1 MTQNILFYGLRIL
14 PIVQDILL
22 IILAARGFRLHRE
35 RAKTNASGLVSL
47 NGMLLWVGCIV
58 GSILSVPI
66 TLFTPQD
73 MQNGVWWIFELA
85 VLVCLAMLLA
95 YCNDTIRYNAAG
107 FEASTLFGR
116 KRRYS
121 YGQISAFSRSL
132 GDVILHCEGKRIR
145 LDAMVETRDTFLDYA
160 DRAHRRETGKNI
172 PFLKPTHDP
181 MNGNIENPWLHFI
194 IQLCIGLCGVAMA
207 AQGILGMLPPS
218 DKIAENTAEYFT
230 SFSSCEYSKECDGT
244 LILKAPDYEKAFR
257 LEWLDG
263 YEIPHPSPD
272 ELTDGTFYRIAARAT
287 KQNYSIYAVY
297 RADGTPIIR
306 AFDRNTAYKNTQRG
320 AAFVFLIGGFLG
332 ILGSV
337 LGILVGRHPENYPAF
352 VRELFYK
359 DYVWI
364 SKNGKQVDSFRKR
377 KRI

>member
-47 NGMLLWVGCIV
+47 NGMLLLVGCIV

-66 TLFTPQD
+66 TLFTPQN
-73 MQNGVWWIFELA
+73 MQNGVWGIFELA

-95 YCNDTIRYNAAG
+95 YCNDTIRYDAAG

-145 LDAMVETRDTFLDYA
+145 LDAMAENRDTFLDYA
-160 DRAHRRETGKNI
+160 DKAHRRETGKNI

-244 LILKAPDYEKAFR
+244 LILTTPDYEKAFR

-263 YEIPHPSPD
+263 YEIPLPSPD
-272 ELTDGTFYRIAARAT
+272 ELTDGTFYRVAARAT

-297 RADGTPIIR
+297 RADGTPTIR

-320 AAFVFLIGGFLG
+320 ASFVFLIGGILG

-337 LGILVGRHPENYPAF
+337 LGILVSRHPENYSAF

-359 DYVWI
+359 DFVWI
-364 SKNGKQVDSFRKR
+364 SQNKKPATSIRKW
-377 KRI
+377 KR

>member
-1 MTQNILFYGLRIL
+1 MTQNILFYGLRIS

-47 NGMLLWVGCIV
+47 NGMLLLVGCIV

-66 TLFTPQD
+66 TLFTPQN
-73 MQNGVWWIFELA
+73 MQNGVWGIFELA

-95 YCNDTIRYNAAG
+95 YCNDTIRYDAAG

-145 LDAMVETRDTFLDYA
+145 LDAMAENRDTFLDYA
-160 DRAHRRETGKNI
+160 DKAHRRETGKNI

-181 MNGNIENPWLHFI
+181 MNGNIEDPWLHFI

-244 LILKAPDYEKAFR
+244 LILKAPDYEKPFH

-263 YEIPHPSPD
+263 YEILLPSPD
-272 ELTDGTFYRIAARAT
+272 ELTDGTFYRVTARAT

-320 AAFVFLIGGFLG
+320 ASFVLLIGGFLG

-359 DYVWI
+359 DYV
-364 SKNGKQVDSFRKR
+364 
-377 KRI
+377 

>member
-47 NGMLLWVGCIV
+47 NGMLLLVGCIV

-66 TLFTPQD
+66 TLFTPQN
-73 MQNGVWWIFELA
+73 MQNGVWWLFELA

-95 YCNDTIRYNAAG
+95 YCNDTIRYDAAG

-121 YGQISAFSRSL
+121 YGQISAFYRSL

-145 LDAMVETRDTFLDYA
+145 LDAMAENRDTFLDYA
-160 DRAHRRETGKNI
+160 DKAHRRETGKNI

-218 DKIAENTAEYFT
+218 DKVAENTAEYFT

-244 LILKAPDYEKAFR
+244 LILKAPDYEKAFH

-263 YEIPHPSPD
+263 YEIPLPSPD
-272 ELTDGTFYRIAARAT
+272 ELTDGTFYRVTARAT

-306 AFDRNTAYKNTQRG
+306 AFDRNTAYKNTRRG
-320 AAFVFLIGGFLG
+320 ASFAFLIGGFLG

-337 LGILVGRHPENYPAF
+337 LGILVGRQPENYPAF

>member
-1 MTQNILFYGLRIL
+1 MAQFVISRGLRIL
-14 PIVQDILL
+14 PVVQDVLL
-22 IILAARGFRLHRE
+22 IVLVWHGFKLRWE
-35 RAKTNASGLVSL
+35 RKIHNLSGFVSL
-47 NGMLLWVGCIV
+47 NGMLLLVGCIV

-66 TLFTPQD
+66 TLFTPQN
-73 MQNGVWWIFELA
+73 MQNGVWGIFELA

-95 YCNDTIRYNAAG
+95 YCNDTIRYDAAG
-107 FEASTLFGR
+107 FEASTLFGI

-145 LDAMVETRDTFLDYA
+145 LDAMAENRDTFLDYA
-160 DRAHRRETGKNI
+160 DKAHRRETGKNI

-181 MNGNIENPWLHFI
+181 MNGNIENPWLYFI
-194 IQLCIGLCGVAMA
+194 IQFCIGLCGVAMA

-244 LILKAPDYEKAFR
+244 LILKAPDYEKPFH

-263 YEIPHPSPD
+263 YEIPLPSPD
-272 ELTDGTFYRIAARAT
+272 ELTDGTFYRVAARAT

-297 RADGTPIIR
+297 RADGTPTIR

-320 AAFVFLIGGFLG
+320 ASFVFLVGGFLG

-364 SKNGKQVDSFRKR
+364 SKNGKQVDRFRKR
-377 KRI
+377 KRV

>member
-47 NGMLLWVGCIV
+47 NGMLLLVGCIV

-66 TLFTPQD
+66 TLFTPQN

-95 YCNDTIRYNAAG
+95 YCNDTIRYDAAG

-121 YGQISAFSRSL
+121 YGQISAFYRSL

-145 LDAMVETRDTFLDYA
+145 LDAMAENRDTFLDYA
-160 DRAHRRETGKNI
+160 DKAHRRETGKNI

-218 DKIAENTAEYFT
+218 DKVAENTAEYFT

-244 LILKAPDYEKAFR
+244 LILKAPDYEKAFH

-263 YEIPHPSPD
+263 YEIPLPSPD
-272 ELTDGTFYRIAARAT
+272 ELTDGTFYRVTARAT

-306 AFDRNTAYKNTQRG
+306 AFDRNTAYKNTRRG
-320 AAFVFLIGGFLG
+320 ASFAFLIGGFLG

-337 LGILVGRHPENYPAF
+337 LGILVGRQPENYPAF

>member
-1 MTQNILFYGLRIL
+1 MLQLVLSYGLRIL

-22 IILAARGFRLHRE
+22 ITLTARGFKLRRE
-35 RAKTNASGLVSL
+35 RKTHNLSGFVSL
-47 NGMLLWVGCIV
+47 NEMLLWVGCIV
-58 GSILSVPI
+58 GSLLSVPI
-66 TLFTPQD
+66 TFVSREE
-73 MQNGVWWIFELA
+73 MQKGVWWIFELA
-85 VLVCLAMLLA
+85 VLTCVAMVLA
-95 YCNDTIRYNAAG
+95 YCNDTIQYDASG
-107 FEASTLFGR
+107 FEASTLLGR
-116 KRRYS
+116 KHRFN
-121 YGQISAFSRSL
+121 YGQISAMSRSL
-132 GDVILHCEGKRIR
+132 GDVILNCEGKRIR
-145 LDAMVETRDTFLDYA
+145 LDAIAENREAFLDYA
-160 DRAHRRETGKNI
+160 DKAHRRETGKNI
-172 PFLKPTHDP
+172 PFLTPTHDP
-181 MNGNIENPWLHFI
+181 MNGNIENPWLYFI
-194 IQLCIGLCGVAMA
+194 IQLCIGLCGVGMA
-207 AQGILGMLPPS
+207 AQGILGLLPPS
-218 DKIAENTAEYFT
+218 DKVAENTAEYFT

>member
-1 MTQNILFYGLRIL
+1 MTQSILFYGLRIM
-14 PIVQDILL
+14 PVVQDILL
-22 IILAARGFRLHRE
+22 IILAARGFRLRRE
-35 RAKTNASGLVSL
+35 RGKTNASELVSL
-47 NGMLLWVGCIV
+47 SEMLLWVGCIV

-66 TLFTPQD
+66 TLFTPQN

-95 YCNDTIRYNAAG
+95 YCNDTIQYDAAG

-145 LDAMVETRDTFLDYA
+145 LDAMAENRDTFLDYA
-160 DRAHRRETGKNI
+160 DKAHRRETGKNI

-218 DKIAENTAEYFT
+218 GKIAENTAEYFT

-244 LILKAPDYEKAFR
+244 LILKAPDYEKPFH

-263 YEIPHPSPD
+263 YEIPLPSPD
-272 ELTDGTFYRIAARAT
+272 ELTDGTFYRVAARAT

-297 RADGTPIIR
+297 RADGTPTIR

-320 AAFVFLIGGFLG
+320 ASFVFLIGGFLG
-332 ILGSV
+332 ILGFV

>member
-1 MTQNILFYGLRIL
+1 MTQSILFYGLRIM
-14 PIVQDILL
+14 PVVQDILL
-22 IILAARGFRLHRE
+22 IILAARGFRLRRE
-35 RAKTNASGLVSL
+35 RGKTNASELVSL
-47 NGMLLWVGCIV
+47 SEMLLWVGCIV

-66 TLFTPQD
+66 TLFTPQN

-95 YCNDTIRYNAAG
+95 YCNDTIQYDAAG

-145 LDAMVETRDTFLDYA
+145 LDAMAENRDTFLDYA
-160 DRAHRRETGKNI
+160 DKAHRRETGKNI

-207 AQGILGMLPPS
+207 AQGILGLLPPS
-218 DKIAENTAEYFT
+218 DKVAENTAEYFT

-263 YEIPHPSPD
+263 YEIPLPSPD
-272 ELTDGTFYRIAARAT
+272 ELTDGTFYRVAARAT

-320 AAFVFLIGGFLG
+320 ASFVFLIGGFLG
-332 ILGSV
+332 ILGSA

>member
-1 MTQNILFYGLRIL
+1 MTQSILFYGLRIM
-14 PIVQDILL
+14 PVVQDILL
-22 IILAARGFRLHRE
+22 IILAARGFRLRRE
-35 RAKTNASGLVSL
+35 RGKTNASELVSL
-47 NGMLLWVGCIV
+47 SEMLLWVGCIV

-66 TLFTPQD
+66 TLFTPQN

-95 YCNDTIRYNAAG
+95 YCNDTIQYDAAG

-145 LDAMVETRDTFLDYA
+145 LDAMAENRDTFLDYA
-160 DRAHRRETGKNI
+160 DKAHRRETGKNI

-218 DKIAENTAEYFT
+218 GKIAENTAEYFT

-263 YEIPHPSPD
+263 YEIPLPSPD
-272 ELTDGTFYRIAARAT
+272 ELTDGTFYRVAARAT

>member
-1 MTQNILFYGLRIL
+1 MTQSILFYGLRIM
-14 PIVQDILL
+14 PVVQDILL
-22 IILAARGFRLHRE
+22 IILAARGFRLRRE
-35 RAKTNASGLVSL
+35 RGKTNASELVSL
-47 NGMLLWVGCIV
+47 SEMLLWVGCIV

-66 TLFTPQD
+66 TLFTPQN

-95 YCNDTIRYNAAG
+95 YCNDTIQYDAAG

-132 GDVILHCEGKRIR
+132 GDVLLHCEGKRIR
-145 LDAMVETRDTFLDYA
+145 LDAMAENRDTFLDYA
-160 DRAHRRETGKNI
+160 DKAHRRETGKNI

-218 DKIAENTAEYFT
+218 GKIAENTAEYFT

-244 LILKAPDYEKAFR
+244 LILKAPDYEKPFH

-263 YEIPHPSPD
+263 YEIPLPSPD
-272 ELTDGTFYRIAARAT
+272 ELTDGTFYRVAARAT

-297 RADGTPIIR
+297 RADGTPTIR

-320 AAFVFLIGGFLG
+320 ASFVFLIGGFLG
-332 ILGSV
+332 ILGFV